1 MLCASCVVLQ
11 LLALG
16 SLHRVPWYTPTTG
29 TTDLRTY
36 VAPETSVIYL
46 TNLAQYVIL
55 AVVFNKGHPHR
66 QASTGT

>member
-1 MLCASCVVLQ
+1 M
-11 LLALG
+11 
-16 SLHRVPWYTPTTG
+16 PWYTPTVG

-36 VAPETSVIYL
+36 KAPETTVIYL

-66 QASTGT
+66 QVAPLLVGLVVVVLD